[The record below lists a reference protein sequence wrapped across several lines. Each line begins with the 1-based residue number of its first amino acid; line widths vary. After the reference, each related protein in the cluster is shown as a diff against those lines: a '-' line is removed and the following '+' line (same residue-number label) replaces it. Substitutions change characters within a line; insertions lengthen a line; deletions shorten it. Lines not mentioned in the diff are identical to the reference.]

1 MYNYTLSQIAG
12 IITLFMMVASYL
24 VKRKSSYLLF
34 QTVGLGFMFLSY
46 LFGANYFAMIALT
59 VSLSR
64 TLVFLIYEKKDK
76 RAPLVLGFLFAT
88 LTVLAYVAVNLVIL
102 KTARPTDILYL
113 TAQVM
118 YAFIFRIRSIKLV
131 RYTIIIP
138 HSLAILY
145 NLLLDGMLFVALS
158 YGFELL
164 ADLYA
169 IVRAKLEEKKAEKA
183 LREAEQG

>member
-12 IITLFMMVASYL
+12 GITLLMMVASYL
-24 VKRKSSYLLF
+24 FKRKSTYLLF
-34 QTVGLGFMFLSY
+34 QSIGLGCMFLSY
-46 LFGANYFAMIALT
+46 LFGVEYFAMIALT

-64 TLVFLIYEKKDK
+64 TLVFFIYEKKDK
-76 RAPLVLGFLFAT
+76 RAPLALAFLFAG
-88 LTVLAYVAVNLVIL
+88 LTVLAYVSVNLIIL

-138 HSLAILY
+138 HALAILY
-145 NLLLDGMLFVALS
+145 NLLLEGMLFVALS
-158 YGFELL
+158 YSFELL

-169 IVRAKLEEKKAEKA
+169 MIRSKQTEKRTVQRQSKD
-183 LREAEQG
+183 